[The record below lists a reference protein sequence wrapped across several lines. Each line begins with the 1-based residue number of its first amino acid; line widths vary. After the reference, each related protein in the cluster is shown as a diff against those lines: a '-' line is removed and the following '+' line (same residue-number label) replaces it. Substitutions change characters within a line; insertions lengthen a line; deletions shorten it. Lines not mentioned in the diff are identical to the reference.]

1 VTVEE
6 GELAVSSGGGIYLTG
21 GVAIDAGA
29 ILNLASAGT
38 VRGTV
43 TASGSISRI
52 DGALTLKSG
61 VVLTNG
67 MGAALGGSGVVT
79 GSVVFATGSVCG
91 RDKANGSGALQVTG
105 STVFQDGVTVALT
118 GYTVQ
123 DLAEGIP
130 LLQAGSSGTIQVPGR
145 MPVTLDGASHSTWWT
160 NLSADGKTLAA
171 RVILFGTLIRVM

>member
-1 VTVEE
+1 
-6 GELAVSSGGGIYLTG
+6 
-21 GVAIDAGA
+21 
-29 ILNLASAGT
+29 
-38 VRGTV
+38 
-43 TASGSISRI
+43 
-52 DGALTLKSG
+52 
-61 VVLTNG
+61 
-67 MGAALGGSGVVT
+67 
-79 GSVVFATGSVCG
+79 
-91 RDKANGSGALQVTG
+91 LQVTG
-105 STVFQDGVTVALT
+105 STVFQAGVTVALT